1 MNRVVSALIP
11 LLFVIAGIM
20 PGKAQ
25 QRYPGYDELW
35 FYRVWFSE
43 KTNSISEYSPEE
55 LLSPAAIARREKYGI
70 PLVTESDIPVSSQHI
85 RTLTG
90 AGFRLRC
97 TSKWLNTALFTTTG

>member
-70 PLVTESDIPVSSQHI
+70 PWLRKATSLSAVSIYGPSQ
-85 RTLTG
+85 G
-90 AGFRLRC
+90 QASG
-97 TSKWLNTALFTTTG
+97 